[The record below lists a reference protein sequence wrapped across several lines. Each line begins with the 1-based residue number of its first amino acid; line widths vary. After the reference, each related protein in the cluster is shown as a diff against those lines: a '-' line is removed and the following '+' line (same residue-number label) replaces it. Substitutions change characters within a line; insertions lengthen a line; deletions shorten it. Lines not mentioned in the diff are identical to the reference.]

1 VEAYQRL
8 TLGTPE
14 PSLQPIRLTLRR
26 LADRETATARGRDQP
41 GISDERQLI
50 GRIDPH
56 EPPILQQTR
65 RELRL
70 RHKALRTEQ
79 TSIAWIKR
87 FMRHCCTADLAA
99 TSETEIKA
107 FLTHLAVVGDVT
119 AGTQNQ
125 AKSALLFLF
134 RMVLGRELGFLDV
147 PRAGKPERLPIV
159 LSRQEIERLYGQFI
173 GMP

>member
-1 VEAYQRL
+1 
-8 TLGTPE
+8 
-14 PSLQPIRLTLRR
+14 
-26 LADRETATARGRDQP
+26 
-41 GISDERQLI
+41 
-50 GRIDPH
+50 
-56 EPPILQQTR
+56 
-65 RELRL
+65 
-70 RHKALRTEQ
+70 
-79 TSIAWIKR
+79 
-87 FMRHCCTADLAA
+87 MRHCCTADLAA

-173 GMP
+173 CVSRISVSTTARSSSARARATRTGSPCSRTSPETCCRRRWLPFAISIVSTSRTDRGRSSCPTP

>member
-1 VEAYQRL
+1 
-8 TLGTPE
+8 
-14 PSLQPIRLTLRR
+14 
-26 LADRETATARGRDQP
+26 
-41 GISDERQLI
+41 
-50 GRIDPH
+50 
-56 EPPILQQTR
+56 
-65 RELRL
+65 
-70 RHKALRTEQ
+70 
-79 TSIAWIKR
+79 
-87 FMRHCCTADLAA
+87 MRHCCTADLAA

-147 PRAGKPERLPIV
+147 PRASKPERLPIV